1 MLAEFMFTFM
11 KLNKVNPDLSLSA
24 TRVKIIEYQDDGE
37 ESEFV
42 EGEEQNEEEANEQ
55 VGVEQDM
62 QQKVESEDEVD
73 VDEVDKKS
81 KEVDV

>member
-1 MLAEFMFTFM
+1 VSGRMCQIVVGKSLLMLAEFMFTFM

-42 EGEEQNEEEANEQ
+42 EGEEQNEEEANE
-55 VGVEQDM
+55 
-62 QQKVESEDEVD
+62 
-73 VDEVDKKS
+73 
-81 KEVDV
+81 